1 MKKGMKTLGVII
13 LFVTI
18 LLSLTACNQETAEP
32 KNATEEPEIN
42 NVTEP
47 VIEEEEITIKNGQ
60 YNMEVTEEDISLVD
74 EDIYIE
80 IRDNQLTLVN
90 GFAAMTQIGTFEIKD
105 NKLVGTYH
113 TIEYFDQSTAEMTTK
128 SINDTLEFEIVN
140 ENTLKDNI
148 GFALSLD
155 KTLYKDKVYRFA
167 NEF

>member
-1 MKKGMKTLGVII
+1 MKKGMKIWGVIT
-13 LFVTI
+13 LFAII
-18 LLSLTACNQETAEP
+18 LLSLTACNEETIEPENVTAE
-32 KNATEEPEIN
+32 TEIN
-42 NVTEP
+42 NVTETIP
-47 VIEEEEITIKNGQ
+47 EEEKTTIKNGQ
-60 YNMEVTEEDISLVD
+60 YNMDVTEEDISLVD

-80 IRDNQLTLVN
+80 IRDNQLTLVD

-128 SINDTLEFEIVN
+128 SINDALEFEIVN

-155 KTLYKDKVYRFA
+155 KTLYKDKIYRLA

>member
-1 MKKGMKTLGVII
+1 MKKGLKILEVITLFAI
-13 LFVTI
+13 I
-18 LLSLTACNQETAEP
+18 LLSLTACNEETIEP
-32 KNATEEPEIN
+32 ENVTTEPEIN
-42 NVTEP
+42 NVTET
-47 VIEEEEITIKNGQ
+47 VSEEEETTIKNGQ
-60 YNMEVTEEDISLVD
+60 YNMDVTEEDISLVD

-80 IRDNQLTLVN
+80 IRDNQLTLVD

-113 TIEYFDQSTAEMTTK
+113 TVEYFDQSTAEMTTK
-128 SINDTLEFEIVN
+128 SINDALEFEIVN

-155 KTLYKDKVYRFA
+155 KTLYKDKVYRLD

>member
-1 MKKGMKTLGVII
+1 MKKGLKILGVIT
-13 LFVTI
+13 LFAII
-18 LLSLTACNQETAEP
+18 LLSLTACNEETIEP
-32 KNATEEPEIN
+32 ENVMTEPEIT
-42 NVTEP
+42 NVTETLA
-47 VIEEEEITIKNGQ
+47 EEEETTIKNGQ

-80 IRDNQLTLVN
+80 IRDNQLTLVD

-113 TIEYFDQSTAEMTTK
+113 TIEYFDQSTDEMTTK
-128 SINDTLEFEIVN
+128 SINDALEFEIVN

-155 KTLYKDKVYRFA
+155 KTLYKDKIYRLD

>member
-1 MKKGMKTLGVII
+1 MKKGMKIWGVIT
-13 LFVTI
+13 LFAII
-18 LLSLTACNQETAEP
+18 LLSLTACNEETIEPENVTAE
-32 KNATEEPEIN
+32 TEIN
-42 NVTEP
+42 NVTETIP
-47 VIEEEEITIKNGQ
+47 EEEKTTIKNGQ
-60 YNMEVTEEDISLVD
+60 YNMDVTEEDISLVD

-80 IRDNQLTLVN
+80 IRDNQLTLVD

-128 SINDTLEFEIVN
+128 SINDALEFEIVN

-155 KTLYKDKVYRFA
+155 KTLYKDKIYRLD

>member
-1 MKKGMKTLGVII
+1 MKKGLKILGVIT
-13 LFVTI
+13 LFAII
-18 LLSLTACNQETAEP
+18 LLSLTACNEETIEP
-32 KNATEEPEIN
+32 ENVMTEPEIT
-42 NVTEP
+42 NVTETLA
-47 VIEEEEITIKNGQ
+47 EEEETTIKNGQ

-80 IRDNQLTLVN
+80 IRDNQLTLVD

-128 SINDTLEFEIVN
+128 SINDALEFEIVN

-155 KTLYKDKVYRFA
+155 KTLYKDKIYRLD

>member
-1 MKKGMKTLGVII
+1 MKKGMKIWGVIT
-13 LFVTI
+13 LFAII
-18 LLSLTACNQETAEP
+18 LLSLTACNEETIEP
-32 KNATEEPEIN
+32 ENVTTEPEIN
-42 NVTEP
+42 NVTET
-47 VIEEEEITIKNGQ
+47 VSEEEETTIKNGQ
-60 YNMEVTEEDISLVD
+60 YNMDVTEEDISLVD

-80 IRDNQLTLVN
+80 IRDNQLTLVD

-128 SINDTLEFEIVN
+128 SINDALEFEIVN

-155 KTLYKDKVYRFA
+155 KTLYKDKIYRLA